1 MSQLITNILEDNMAD
16 TKNNAKTINGAQ
28 LLIKLLEHQGIDII
42 AGIPGGTN
50 LPMYDALYGSS
61 IRHILVRHEQA
72 AGFFAQGISRTTG
85 KAAVCFATSGPG
97 ATNALTAIADAKL
110 DSIPIVA
117 ITGQVP
123 YSLVGTDAFQEV
135 DTYGLTLPI
144 TKHNFLVR
152 DVKELL
158 EVIPEAFRIAVSGRP
173 GPVVVDIPKDV
184 QLQTLELSQ
193 LPDIFEPEEEKIED
207 PETLNTIE
215 ETAKMINESKRPV
228 LYIGGG
234 VINAEASAVIT
245 EIAEKSNIP
254 VTCTLMGL
262 GAVSPESPL
271 YIGMLGMHGAR
282 YTNLFLHEADLLIAL
297 GVRFDDRA
305 TGKVEKFCP
314 DASIIHFDIDN
325 AEINKVKR
333 TNINI
338 VGGLKPI
345 LEKLV
350 HSINKND
357 RKEWIS
363 RLRDLKEKHPFVM
376 PPKTDLSHPLT
387 IIKEL
392 GNILSEDDIVATDVG
407 QHQMWTAQSY
417 PVRKPRTFLTSGGLG
432 TMGFGLPTAIGA
444 AMANPDKK
452 VVCISGDGSILM
464 NIQEFATLADL
475 QPDLKVIIM
484 NNGYLG
490 LVRQQQ
496 EMIYQKHYIA
506 SKFDSSPD
514 FAAIARGFGIKGV
527 RIGIDENP
535 IEIIRKCICEPG
547 PCIIDVLV
555 SPEEN
560 VVPIVPPGKANY
572 EMLGGE
578 V

>member
-1 MSQLITNILEDNMAD
+1 MAD
-16 TKNNAKTINGAQ
+16 TKKHTEKINGAQ
-28 LLIKLLEHQGIDII
+28 LLIKLLEHQGIDVI
-42 AGIPGGTN
+42 AGIPGGAN
-50 LPMYDALYGSS
+50 LPMYDALYESS

-110 DSIPIVA
+110 DSIPIVC
-117 ITGQVP
+117 ITGQVS

-152 DVKELL
+152 DVMELY

-184 QLQTLELSQ
+184 QLQTVSVSE
-193 LPDIFEPEEEKIED
+193 LPDIFKPIEEEIHD
-207 PETLNTIE
+207 TETLKAIE
-215 ETAKMINESKRPV
+215 EAAQMINESKRPV

-234 VINAEASAVIT
+234 IINADASSIIT
-245 EIAEKSNIP
+245 EIAEKSSIP
-254 VTCTLMGL
+254 VACTLMGL
-262 GAVSPESPL
+262 GAISPENPL
-271 YIGMLGMHGAR
+271 YLGMLGMHGAR
-282 YTNLFLHEADLLIAL
+282 YTNFLLHEADLIIAL

-305 TGKVEKFCP
+305 TGKVEMFCP
-314 DASIIHFDIDN
+314 NAAIIHFDIDN

-333 TNINI
+333 ADINI

-345 LEKLV
+345 LHKLAP
-350 HSINKND
+350 SINKND
-357 RKEWIS
+357 RNEWIGK
-363 RLRDLKEKHPFVM
+363 LNDLKKKHPFVM
-376 PPKTDLSHPLT
+376 PPETDLLHPLT

-392 GNILSEDDIVATDVG
+392 GNILSDDDIVATDVG
-407 QHQMWTAQSY
+407 QHQMWTAQGY

-444 AMANPDKK
+444 AMANTDKK

-475 QPDLKVIIM
+475 QLDLKVIIM
-484 NNGYLG
+484 NNGHLG

-496 EMIYQKHYIA
+496 EMFYGKHYIA
-506 SKFDSSPD
+506 SKFDSNPD
-514 FAAIARGFGIKGV
+514 FAAIAKGFGIKGV
-527 RIGIDENP
+527 RIGKDENA
-535 IEIIRKCICEPG
+535 IEVIRKCISEPG
-547 PCIIDVLV
+547 PCVIDVPV
-555 SPEEN
+555 RQEEN
-560 VVPIVPPGKANY
+560 VLPIVPPGKANY
-572 EMLGGE
+572 EMIGGE
-578 V
+578 LYE